1 MNEETKTEN
10 LHVRP
15 ADGKPPVVGSAS
27 YRQSF
32 GLDNPP
38 KGELL
43 KLKYAEGIRYYL
55 LWIQCPDNENIIE
68 GWFPTKSSALKYAKD
83 NDWVVS

>member
-1 MNEETKTEN
+1 MEQN
-10 LHVRP
+10 LDNITSPQHD
-15 ADGKPPVVGSAS
+15 AKLPVVGSAS

-38 KGELL
+38 KGTAL
-43 KLKYAEGIRYYL
+43 KLKYAEGVRYYL
-55 LWIQCPDNENIIE
+55 LWINCPDNENIIE

-83 NDWVVS
+83 NGWVVS